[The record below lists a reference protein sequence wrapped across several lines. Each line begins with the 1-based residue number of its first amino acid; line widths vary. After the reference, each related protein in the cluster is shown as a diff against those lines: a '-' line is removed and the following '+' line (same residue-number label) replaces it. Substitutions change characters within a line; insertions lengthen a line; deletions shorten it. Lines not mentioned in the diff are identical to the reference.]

1 MVLVF
6 ALTVGATG
14 PAMADFQAGISAYL
28 ARDYGSALRILLP
41 LTDQGHI
48 EAQTIIGV
56 MYHNGQGVELD
67 EDQARNWL
75 LRVIRTYPANPGEP
89 KNTEPSDRIT
99 LTPDEILKKRRESK
113 PNSF

>member
-1 MVLVF
+1 MFV
-6 ALTVGATG
+6 LTVCATG
-14 PAMADFQAGISAYL
+14 PVMADFQAGISAYL
-28 ARDYGSALRILLP
+28 ARDYGSAFRILLP
-41 LTDQGHI
+41 LADQGHI

-75 LRVIRTYPANPGEP
+75 LRVIRTYPANPSVPPEADS
-89 KNTEPSDRIT
+89 SDRIT
-99 LTPDEILKKRRESK
+99 LTPEEILKKRRESN